1 MVVLALLGLQ
11 TLILAVAA
19 GAEGDAQADKVSAGQ
34 RLYREG
40 ISSSGEAVTG
50 FTHGD
55 IPISASQLAC
65 ESCHR
70 RSGLGSSEGGK
81 VVPPVTGQALFQDR
95 EHEQQAPFRSRSMSV
110 GGRPAYELSS
120 LADALRLG
128 GDSGANELDPLM
140 PRYDMSDSDVEA
152 LYAYLETL
160 ASELPAGVDDSKVHL
175 ATIAAK
181 NADESERESMLEILK
196 AFAADKNADTRNES
210 GRSVRGPYFRAYMD
224 VSYRKWDLHVWELEG
239 PSETWFE
246 QLEAL
251 YEEQP
256 VFAFVSG
263 IGEGSWR
270 PVHDFCAVQEVPCI
284 FPITDRPVLDEDFYS
299 IYLNGGVYREAK
311 AVAEHLYDKLSEE
324 PALVLQVYRA
334 GSAGEAMAGAFLKA
348 AEDSSATIEAV
359 RVAGSAA
366 PPSANF
372 WETLYRE
379 RGPGIV
385 LAWLGPDDLKNL
397 GSGAGVG
404 PATPSL
410 VILSDTLSGDGAY
423 SVTGPIRQQVRVV
436 SLLELPERRER
447 GLLRLRT
454 WVKPRGIEINH
465 PRVQADAFLAATLA
479 GSAVKHMRRNFSR
492 EYMIEIVEHGLDNSV
507 FRSVYP
513 QLTLGPNQRLAS
525 KSAYILRP
533 SPDAEDGWV
542 AVDAASSY

>member
-1 MVVLALLGLQ
+1 MSYFGRFV
-11 TLILAVAA
+11 
-19 GAEGDAQADKVSAGQ
+19 
-34 RLYREG
+34 
-40 ISSSGEAVTG
+40 
-50 FTHGD
+50 
-55 IPISASQLAC
+55 
-65 ESCHR
+65 
-70 RSGLGSSEGGK
+70 RS
-81 VVPPVTGQALFQDR
+81 PP
-95 EHEQQAPFRSRSMSV
+95 
-110 GGRPAYELSS
+110 
-120 LADALRLG
+120 
-128 GDSGANELDPLM
+128 
-140 PRYDMSDSDVEA
+140 
-152 LYAYLETL
+152 
-160 ASELPAGVDDSKVHL
+160 
-175 ATIAAK
+175 
-181 NADESERESMLEILK
+181 
-196 AFAADKNADTRNES
+196 
-210 GRSVRGPYFRAYMD
+210 
-224 VSYRKWDLHVWELEG
+224 
-239 PSETWFE
+239 
-246 QLEAL
+246 
-251 YEEQP
+251 
-256 VFAFVSG
+256 
-263 IGEGSWR
+263 
-270 PVHDFCAVQEVPCI
+270 
-284 FPITDRPVLDEDFYS
+284 
-299 IYLNGGVYREAK
+299 
-311 AVAEHLYDKLSEE
+311 
-324 PALVLQVYRA
+324 A
-334 GSAGEAMAGAFLKA
+334 GSARPRSSCAIGGSAVSA
-348 AEDSSATIEAV
+348 APRRAP
-359 RVAGSAA
+359 SAA